1 MSTIAWNPDF
11 ETRHEQMDDTHRE
24 FVDLLG
30 QIEAALAD
38 DDATLLASFD
48 ALATHTADHFARE
61 DAWMQAHG
69 FAAENC
75 HSTQHKQVLEVVAEV
90 RRLFVDGGKRQYVE
104 QLLPALMQWFS
115 QHSQAADYGLAQIL
129 LNPEEAAVPGEAE
142 LALEGAGEDAMPAH
156 SGCGS
161 GSCGH

>member
-30 QIEAALAD
+30 QIEAALGD
-38 DDATLLASFD
+38 DDATLLARYD
-48 ALATHTADHFARE
+48 ALIAHTVDHFARE
-61 DAWMQAHG
+61 DAWMQANG

-90 RRLFVDGGKRQYVE
+90 RRLFVDQGKRQYVE
-104 QLLPALMQWFS
+104 QLLPALMEWFS

-129 LNPEEAAVPGEAE
+129 LNPEESGVASEGE
-142 LALEGAGEDAMPAH
+142 LALEGAGDGVAPAR

-161 GSCGH
+161 SSCGH

>member
-11 ETRHEQMDDTHRE
+11 ETRHPQMDDTHRE
-24 FVDLLG
+24 FVDHLL
-30 QIEAALAD
+30 QVEAALTA
-38 DDATLLASFD
+38 DDATVLNHLD
-48 ALATHTADHFARE
+48 ALHAHTIEHFGAE
-61 DAWMQAHG
+61 DAWMAANG

-75 HSTQHKQVLEVVAEV
+75 HSMQHKQVLDVVAEV
-90 RRLFVDGGKRQYVE
+90 RRLFVDGGQRQYVE

-115 QHSQAADYGLAQIL
+115 QHAQAADYGLAQIL
-129 LNPEEAAVPGEAE
+129 LDPPALTSANSNVEGEPAVQGAA
-142 LALEGAGEDAMPAH
+142 PAI